1 MADALSIDGMKV
13 CLSDGGA
20 MDRQTARHQRRTMT
34 ANFKHNL
41 QAENPPSIKCEFLKF
56 YH

>member
-1 MADALSIDGMKV
+1 MAYALSIGGMKV
-13 CLSDGGA
+13 CLSGGA
-20 MDRQTARHQRRTMT
+20 MDKQTVRYQRHTMT

-41 QAENPPSIKCEFLKF
+41 QAENPPSAKCEFLKF